1 MTVKKITYNK
11 KAPFQTK
18 PGIPVENQVTS
29 DDLNEIK
36 DAVNNNA
43 DELETKQSKEQGKGL
58 STNDFTNEL
67 KSKLENLNNYDDG
80 EITAKVTELK
90 ENVEKIQKEQ
100 TTQNKEIED
109 LQTDNKKNKSDI
121 SNIKQEQQEQNSKIE
136 SNTTESKDNT
146 ELLNQIVGLL
156 PSTKGEGEHVTL
168 DDTAEA
174 RFKNFQVQG
183 NSKQETRSG
192 KNAIKS
198 LNRQA
203 KTHISWVLDKSKLEK
218 KMYFSL
224 IASKDLSSTNSIF
237 FNVIDGSLT
246 AINKYA
252 MVIKANVKSIRQ
264 IDFTEEELNT
274 LRYHSTN
281 L

>member
-218 KMYFSL
+218 KCIL
-224 IASKDLSSTNSIF
+224 A
-237 FNVIDGSLT
+237 
-246 AINKYA
+246 
-252 MVIKANVKSIRQ
+252 
-264 IDFTEEELNT
+264 
-274 LRYHSTN
+274 
-281 L
+281 